1 MFEIYT
7 AENIQPDSVLLAES
21 VYSEMSE
28 CLEYT
33 KFMYSA
39 AETHYISLC
48 VHMCFW
54 TLLLSLLL
62 MHLLSSHLFSTL
74 YLIL

>member
-1 MFEIYT
+1 MVETNT
-7 AENIQPDSVLLAES
+7 AENIQPDSVLLAEG

-28 CLEYT
+28 CLKYT

-54 TLLLSLLL
+54 TLLLFPIP
-62 MHLLSSHLFSTL
+62 MHPLSSHLFSTL